1 MQTRCGSKVARS
13 SGATS
18 RRRVLARRELVDRGL
33 ERWPASLVSVYIPS
47 QSVPELCR
55 CVGFSKPR
63 AAMPSEQMWSSRVSA
78 IIQP

>member
-13 SGATS
+13 RGATS
-18 RRRVLARRELVDRGL
+18 SAWYWPAGKRSTAASD
-33 ERWPASLVSVYIPS
+33 RWPASFVSVYIPS

-55 CVGFSKPR
+55 WVGFSKPR
-63 AAMPSEQMWSSRVSA
+63 AAMPSEQMLSSRVSA